1 MLQRQDFEAALGRA
15 ICDGH
20 FCARLLSD
28 PADALTD
35 YGLDIEEA
43 GALDGMRA
51 HSLGELTALILHLS
65 RPLTGG
71 GGTGAGFLGLNPVGR

>member
-1 MLQRQDFEAALGRA
+1 VRMLQRQDFEAALGRA
-15 ICDGH
+15 ICDSH
-20 FCARLLSD
+20 FCARLLTD

-51 HSLGELTALILHLS
+51 QSLGELIAQMLHPA
-65 RPLTGG
+65 RPLTGAG
-71 GGTGAGFLGLNPVGR
+71 SAGAGYRG

>member
-1 MLQRQDFEAALGRA
+1 MLQRQEFEAALGRA
-15 ICDGH
+15 ICDSH

-43 GALDGMRA
+43 GALDGMRPQ
-51 HSLGELTALILHLS
+51 SLGELTALMLHLFLQLAGS
-65 RPLTGG
+65 A
-71 GGTGAGFLGLNPVGR
+71 GAGYLGLKPGGR